1 MGSRVP
7 FARSSARVAALAVI
21 SHASRMRK
29 WILSLGFWP
38 SLVIASSSGF
48 IQALGAPPGGW
59 LFGHFVGFVPMLVMV
74 GRPNVDWRAAGG
86 FGLAGGIGVGLAGF
100 PWIAEM
106 LVRFARVPWAVGA
119 FGLLMISLWMAIPY
133 ALFAIALRTGPQ
145 RGVLSLAWPITA
157 FVALQGIWPNLFP
170 YTPLLGF
177 AERPAFMQLAELG
190 GVPLVEALVVLFAL
204 LSARGLM
211 ADSGAR
217 GLRELGVAAS
227 IPPLLLAYGTWR
239 MDALDRTAAGAPF
252 VRVGIV
258 QPNVPVGEVSSG
270 QRMERLSIPSAR
282 LERLGAELVVWP
294 EAGAYPYGILRP
306 FRHDRTLGPGRV
318 LDAHRTPTIFG
329 ANTREPTA
337 RFGFNSV
344 FLLASTGDVIGHYDK
359 INLVPFG
366 ESIPLI
372 DPDWV
377 TDRIPQI
384 AHHERGEA
392 PARFVLTGAP
402 VAAERVSPWPL
413 AMGPLI
419 CYEDI
424 IPSFVRVVAAQ
435 PGGLALFV
443 NVTID
448 AWYGDSAEPW
458 EHLALAQ
465 FRSIEHRIPMVRSVS
480 TGVSAVIDHNGRLVA
495 HLPLRPV
502 SVRTLADH
510 PPESLLYDVVL
521 PRNTETQPT
530 PYARGGWLFLP
541 LCTLIAVT
549 GAGWL
554 GARARLSSRS
564 GRATARAEPPR

>member
-1 MGSRVP
+1 
-7 FARSSARVAALAVI
+7 
-21 SHASRMRK
+21 MRK

-38 SLVIASSSGF
+38 SLVVASTSGF

-59 LFGHFVGFVPMLVMV
+59 LIGHFIGLVPMLVMV
-74 GRPNVDWRAAGG
+74 GRPGVDWRSAGW

-106 LVRFARVPWAVGA
+106 LVRFARVPWAVGG

-133 ALFAIALRTGPQ
+133 ALFAIALRLGPQ
-145 RGVLSLAWPITA
+145 RGVLSFAWPIVSY
-157 FVALQGIWPNLFP
+157 VALLGIWPNLFP

-177 AERPAFMQLAELG
+177 AERPAFMQLAEFG
-190 GVPLVEALVVLFAL
+190 GVPLVEALVLLFAL
-204 LSARGLM
+204 LLSRGLL
-211 ADSGAR
+211 AESR
-217 GLRELGVAAS
+217 GQAVRELGLAAL
-227 IPPLLLAYGTWR
+227 IPPLLLAHGTWR
-239 MDALDRTAAGAPF
+239 MGEVDRAAAGAPF
-252 VRVGIV
+252 VRIGIV
-258 QPNVPVGEVSSG
+258 QPNVPVGDVSSED
-270 QRMERLSIPSAR
+270 RMARLSAPSAR
-282 LERLGAELVVWP
+282 LERAGAELIVWP

-306 FRHDRTLGPGRV
+306 FRHDRALGPGRV

-329 ANTREPTA
+329 ANTREQAA

-344 FLLASTGDVIGHYDK
+344 FLLASSGDVIGHYDK

-392 PARFVLTGAP
+392 PARFVLSGSP
-402 VAAERVSPWPL
+402 VADGRASPWPL

-424 IPSFVRVVAAQ
+424 IASFVRSVAAQ
-435 PGGLALFV
+435 PGGLELFV

-448 AWYGDSAEPW
+448 AWYGDTAEPT

-502 SVRTLADH
+502 SVRTLADF

-521 PRNTETQPT
+521 PRNTAEQPT
-530 PYARGGWLFLP
+530 AYARGGWLFLP
-541 LCTLIAVT
+541 VCMLATAT
-549 GAGWL
+549 GALWHGW
-554 GARARLSSRS
+554 RARRS
-564 GRATARAEPPR
+564 VVAHAVDAA